1 MEIFRFAVSLRLSH
15 PTITPDEITSELGI
29 RPRHAALKSQGGF
42 YWCSEQ
48 ESGED
53 EQLIIAIDKFLDLL
67 TPHGAFLLSYRST
80 GGTIELFVGWF
91 TSQRSGGAIL
101 PADRLAEMGAL
112 GVDLSLDVYAPEVN
126 HQTDSG

>member
-29 RPRHAALKSQGGF
+29 KPRHARTKSRGGF

-53 EQLIIAIDKFLDLL
+53 GALITAIDKFLDLL
-67 TPHGAFLLSYRST
+67 TPHAAFLRNFKST

-91 TSQRSGGAIL
+91 TSQRPGGVEL
-101 PADRLAEMGAL
+101 PADRLGEMGTL
-112 GVDLSLDVYAPEVN
+112 GVDLSLDVYAP
-126 HQTDSG
+126 DAAAR

>member
-1 MEIFRFAVSLRLSH
+1 MEIFRFAMSLRLSH

-29 RPRHAALKSQGGF
+29 KPRHVRSKSRGGF

-53 EQLIIAIDKFLDLL
+53 EEFITVIDKFLDLL
-67 TPHGAFLLSYRST
+67 TPHGAFLRSYKST

-91 TSQRSGGAIL
+91 PFQRSGGATL
-101 PADRLAEMGAL
+101 LADCLAEMGAL
-112 GVDLSLDVYAPEVN
+112 GVDLSLDVYAP
-126 HQTDSG
+126 DSPSS